1 MRIVPAGLVDAET
14 LSLAH
19 GWHITLT
26 DGTVLGFTDHDEDI
40 VIDGVTYLAA
50 SGYTASAIETS
61 GALSVDNL
69 EVEGMLEA
77 PSITENDLRAG
88 RWDFA
93 EVEIFLFNWRD
104 PDAGQAIQRY
114 GHLGEVS
121 AAGGRF
127 RAEVRGLM
135 QQLQQS
141 MGQIY
146 QPACRADFGDAQ
158 CGFNAATVTFSVAI
172 ESISSDGRTISS
184 AALTQAAGYFDQGKA
199 VFSDGPN
206 VGHIAEVKSGVV
218 GAITLQMPP
227 PYEPEIGNTIAV
239 TAGCQKRWNEDCKTK
254 FDNLINF
261 RGEPHLPGMNQV
273 MQGAQRG

>member
-26 DGTVLGFTDHDEDI
+26 DGTELGFTDHDEDI
-40 VIDGVTYLAA
+40 VIDGLAYLAA
-50 SGYTASAIETS
+50 SGYTASAIESS

-77 PSITENDLRAG
+77 PSITEDDLRAG
-88 RWDFA
+88 RWDHA
-93 EVEIFLFNWRD
+93 EVEVFQFNWRD
-104 PDAGQAIQRY
+104 PTAGRIVQRY

-127 RAEVRGLM
+127 RAEIRGLM

-141 MGQIY
+141 LGQVY
-146 QPACRADFGDAQ
+146 QPACRADFGDSK
-158 CGFNAATVTFSVAI
+158 CKFDAASVTFDVAI
-172 ESISSDGRTISS
+172 ESVSSDGRTLSS
-184 AALTQAAGYFDQGKA
+184 AALVQAADYFTQGKA

-206 VGHIAEVKSGVV
+206 VGHIAEIKSSVP

-227 PYEPEIGNTIAV
+227 PYEPELGDTIAV
-239 TAGCQKRWNEDCKTK
+239 TAGCQKRWDVDCRDK
-254 FDNLINF
+254 FDNLVNY
-261 RGEPHLPGMNQV
+261 RGEPHLPGMNQI
-273 MQGAQRG
+273 MQGPVVR